1 MIRILIAD
9 DDPNIL
15 LSLDFL
21 MRKSGYE
28 VFVARDGKEALEII
42 KKQKPHVIIL
52 DIMMPE
58 MDGYEVCQ
66 FIRNEEELKATKVIF
81 LSAKTQPADIKKG
94 LTMADSYI
102 TKPFSTKD
110 IVSEV
115 NEILGN

>member
-1 MIRILIAD
+1 MKRILIAD
-9 DDPNIL
+9 DEPNIL

-21 MRKSGYE
+21 MRKNGYE
-28 VFVARDGKEALEII
+28 VFVARDGKEAVDII
-42 KKQKPHVIIL
+42 QDKKPNAVIL

-66 FIRNEEELKATKVIF
+66 FIRKNEDLQHIKVIF
-81 LSAKTQPADIKKG
+81 LTAKTQPADVEKG

-110 IVSEV
+110 IVKEV
-115 NEILGN
+115 KALI

>member
-1 MIRILIAD
+1 MKRVLIAD
-9 DDPNIL
+9 DEPNIL

-21 MRKSGYE
+21 MRKNVYE
-28 VFVARDGKEALEII
+28 VFVARDGKEAVDII
-42 KKQKPHVIIL
+42 QDKKPNAVIL

-66 FIRNEEELKATKVIF
+66 FIRKSDDLQHIKVIF
-81 LSAKTQPADIKKG
+81 LTAKTQPADIEKG

-110 IVSEV
+110 IVKEV
-115 NEILGN
+115 KALI

>member
-1 MIRILIAD
+1 MKRILIAD
-9 DDPNIL
+9 DEPNIL

-28 VFVARDGKEALEII
+28 VFVARDGKEAVEII
-42 KKQKPHVIIL
+42 KNKKPDAVIL

-66 FIRNEEELKATKVIF
+66 FIRTHEELKTTKVIF
-81 LSAKTQPADIKKG
+81 LSAKTQPVDIEKG
-94 LTMADSYI
+94 LKMADSYI

-110 IVSEV
+110 IVNEV
-115 NEILGN
+115 KKLV

>member
-1 MIRILIAD
+1 MKRILIAD
-9 DDPNIL
+9 DEPNIL

-21 MRKSGYE
+21 MRKNGYE
-28 VFVARDGKEALEII
+28 VFVARDGKEAVEII
-42 KKQKPHVIIL
+42 KKQKPDAVIL

-66 FIRNEEELKATKVIF
+66 FIRTQEELKNTKVIF
-81 LSAKTQPADIKKG
+81 LSAKTQPADIEKG

-110 IVSEV
+110 IVNEV
-115 NEILGN
+115 KKLI

>member
-1 MIRILIAD
+1 MKRILIAD
-9 DDPNIL
+9 DEPNIL

-21 MRKSGYE
+21 MRKNGYE
-28 VFVARDGKEALEII
+28 VFIARDGKEAIEII
-42 KKQKPHVIIL
+42 KNKKPQAVIL

-66 FIRNEEELKATKVIF
+66 FIRNNDELRDTKVIF
-81 LSAKTQPADIKKG
+81 LSAKTQPADIEKG

-110 IVSEV
+110 IVKEV
-115 NEILGN
+115 KSLI

>member
-1 MIRILIAD
+1 MKRILIAD
-9 DDPNIL
+9 DEPNIL

-21 MRKSGYE
+21 MRKNGYE
-28 VFVARDGKEALEII
+28 VFVARDGKEAVEII
-42 KKQKPHVIIL
+42 KDKKPDAVIL

-66 FIRNEEELKATKVIF
+66 FIRNNENLKATKVIF
-81 LSAKTQPADIKKG
+81 LTAKTQPADIEKG

-110 IVSEV
+110 IVNEV
-115 NEILGN
+115 KKIMGN

>member
-1 MIRILIAD
+1 MKRILIAD
-9 DDPNIL
+9 DEPNIL

-28 VFVARDGKEALEII
+28 VFIARDGKEAVEII
-42 KKQKPHVIIL
+42 KNKKPHVVIL

-66 FIRNEEELKATKVIF
+66 FIRNDEKFKAIKVIF
-81 LSAKTQPADIKKG
+81 LSAKTQPADIEKG

-115 NEILGN
+115 KTILGN

>member
-1 MIRILIAD
+1 MKRILIAD
-9 DDPNIL
+9 DEPNIL

-21 MRKSGYE
+21 MRKNGYE
-28 VFVARDGKEALEII
+28 VFIARDGKEAVDII
-42 KKQKPHVIIL
+42 QDKKPQAVIL

-66 FIRNEEELKATKVIF
+66 FIRKDEDLKHIKVIF
-81 LSAKTQPADIKKG
+81 LTAKTQPADIAKG

-110 IVSEV
+110 IVKEV
-115 NEILGN
+115 ESLI